1 MVKRFWRIS
10 ALILV
15 DAVLVNL
22 AMYLALILRFDGLA
36 NVPATHLTSYYT
48 IVPLFTGALILTF
61 YFTGLYN
68 RLWKYASIGELL
80 AIASAVTMGCVI
92 GVAASYFVNAGTL
105 QFSRGVF
112 VLAWLL
118 NIFLI
123 GGSRLGWRLF
133 RDYGLKMGPAKGGK
147 PVLIVGAGDAG
158 AMVAKELKNHYNGQI
173 NLVGFIDDDPSKKK
187 LQILGRPVFGGREK
201 IPDLV
206 KYHGVQEIILAIPS
220 AEGKVIREIVNICYK
235 TEAHV
240 RTIPGMY
247 DLLEGNVTINQI
259 REVKVEDLLGRAPVE
274 VDLASI
280 SQYLKEEVVL
290 ITGGGG
296 SIGSEL
302 CRQVASFS
310 PKKLL
315 LLDVCENNVYDIE
328 MELSGSFPNLDI
340 YPIVKDVRDEQA
352 IEQVFKLHNPKVVFH
367 AAAHKHVPLME
378 ANPEEAIKNNV
389 RGTYNVASAADKYGA
404 GKFVLVS
411 TDKAVNPTSIMGAS
425 KRVAEMVIQHL
436 DSVSATNFVA
446 VRFGN
451 VLGSRGS
458 VVPLFKKQIAE
469 GGPVTVTHE
478 DMVRYFMTIPEAVQL
493 IIQAGTMAKGGEI
506 FVLDM
511 GEPVRIMDLAESLI
525 RLSGFEPGEDIEIIV
540 TGIRPGE
547 KLYEELLTDEEGVNA
562 TNHKRIFVAK
572 PHDINGKLIEE
583 RVNNLRKGITPR
595 NKYETEGFLQTFL
608 PEFRSK
614 ESEMT
619 G

>member
-1 MVKRFWRIS
+1 VVSRVRRII
-10 ALILV
+10 ALMLV
-15 DAVLVNL
+15 DAVLINL
-22 AMYLALILRFDGLA
+22 AMYLALILRFDGFSKIPAAHLA
-36 NVPATHLTSYYT
+36 SSYQLL
-48 IVPLFTGALILTF
+48 PLFTGVLVLTF

-68 RLWKYASIGELL
+68 RLWRYASIGELL
-80 AIASAVTMGCVI
+80 AVTSTVSLGSVIAI
-92 GVAASYFVNAGTL
+92 AAAYFFSAGTL

-112 VLAWLL
+112 VLQWLL
-118 NIFLI
+118 NVFLI
-123 GGSRLGWRLF
+123 GGSRLGWRLL
-133 RDYGLKMGPAKGGK
+133 RDYGLKPGPTKGGK
-147 PVLIVGAGDAG
+147 PILIVGAGDAG

-187 LQILGRPVFGGREK
+187 LQILGSLVLGGREE
-201 IPDLV
+201 IPDIV
-206 KYHGVQEIILAIPS
+206 KQHGVQEIVLAMPS
-220 AEGKVIREIVNICYK
+220 AEGKMIREVVEICHK
-235 TEAHV
+235 TDAGV
-240 RTIPGMY
+240 KTIPGMY

-259 REVKVEDLLGRAPVE
+259 REVQVEDLLGRAPVK
-274 VDLASI
+274 VDLDSI
-280 SQYLKEEVVL
+280 SHYLKGEVVL
-290 ITGGGG
+290 LTGAGG

-302 CRQVASFS
+302 CRQVAGFS

-315 LLDVCENNVYDIE
+315 LLDVSENNVYDIE
-328 MELSGSFPNLDI
+328 MELSNSFPQLDI

-352 IEQVFKLHNPKVVFH
+352 VEQVFKLHNPKVVFH

-378 ANPEEAIKNNV
+378 VNPEEAIKNNV
-389 RGTYNVASAADKYGA
+389 MGTYNVASAADKFGA
-404 GKFVLVS
+404 NKFVFVS

-436 DSVSATNFVA
+436 DTVSSTNFVA

-478 DMVRYFMTIPEAVQL
+478 EMVRYFMTIPEAVQL
-493 IIQAGTMAKGGEI
+493 VIQAGAMAKGGEI

-511 GEPVRIMDLAESLI
+511 GEPVKIMDLAESLI
-525 RLSGFEPGEDIEIIV
+525 RLSGFEPQEDIEIVV

-562 TNHKRIFVAK
+562 TNHKRIFVAR

-608 PEFRSK
+608 PEFRNDESK
-614 ESEMT
+614 MT